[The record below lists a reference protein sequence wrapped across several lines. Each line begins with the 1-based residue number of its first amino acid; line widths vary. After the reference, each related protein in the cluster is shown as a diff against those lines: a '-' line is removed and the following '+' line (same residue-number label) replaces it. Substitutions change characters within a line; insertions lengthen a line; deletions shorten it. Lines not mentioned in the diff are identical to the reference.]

1 MKIQGAK
8 RWVVLVVLSLFAG
21 EMVYT
26 PYIRFNY
33 YDQMAIA
40 FTEYKPIVDAA
51 NVNEF
56 IGNTGMIVGM
66 VSMVMY
72 IVGGLLADKFRERN
86 LILLGGVCLAAGAAW
101 FGLLPDATQI
111 LAAHALMAL
120 GVGFM
125 WSAYLKTT
133 RKLGNTHEQGRM
145 FSTSEFIRGIIGT
158 ALGFMGVALLNQGIL
173 PSGEMDPT
181 IVGQQLSMLLFINAG
196 LFLVLSFAAF
206 MLIPKDLVGN
216 EEGDEVEQVP
226 FSFKF
231 ALDALKLPAVWFG
244 VAILFCGYSVTA
256 AASGYLGTYTVQVL
270 GVDPTAA
277 SSYAVIRNYII
288 AAVSTLLIGFVA
300 LFFKSEIKTLGIY
313 LGVTGVIIILLMLLG
328 AAPGIGVAITF
339 LFAFFYTGMRG
350 LYFATLS
357 EMRIPVHLTGIS
369 IGVMSFL
376 GYTPDVFFSKIAG
389 IWLDSY
395 GNDGFTYIWIY
406 AIACCFVGA
415 VIMFFA
421 YRYAKKRQAEVDG
434 AEPTEEISDMSAEA
448 GQTA

>member
-1 MKIQGAK
+1 MKIKGAK

-56 IGNTGMIVGM
+56 IGTTGMIVGF
-66 VSMVMY
+66 VSMIMY

-86 LILLGGVCLAAGAAW
+86 LILLGGVTLAAGAAW
-101 FGLLPDATQI
+101 FGLLPDANQI
-111 LAAHALMAL
+111 LAAHAVMAL

-133 RKLGNTHEQGRM
+133 RKLGNAHEQGRM

-173 PSGEMDPT
+173 PSGEMDPS
-181 IVGQQLSMLLFINAG
+181 IIGPQLSLLLFINAG
-196 LFLVLSFAAF
+196 MFLVLSFAAF
-206 MLIPKDLVGN
+206 MLIPKNLVGN
-216 EEGDEVEQVP
+216 EDADDAEQVP
-226 FSFKF
+226 FSFRF
-231 ALDALKLPAVWFG
+231 MLDAAKLPAVWFG
-244 VAILFCGYSVTA
+244 VGILFCGYSLTA

-277 SSYAVIRNYII
+277 SSFAIVRNYII

-313 LGVTGVIIILLMLLG
+313 MGVTAAVVALLMLFSG
-328 AAPGIGVAITF
+328 NTGIGIAITF
-339 LFAFFYTGMRG
+339 VFAFFYTGMRG

-357 EMRIPVHLTGIS
+357 EMRVPVHLTGIA

-395 GNDGFTYIWIY
+395 GTAGFTYIWAY
-406 AIACCFVGA
+406 AIACGVLGVVVA
-415 VIMFFA
+415 FFA
-421 YRYAKKRQAEVDG
+421 YRYAKKKQAEVDG
-434 AEPTEEISDMSAEA
+434 AAAVPADAA
-448 GQTA
+448 A